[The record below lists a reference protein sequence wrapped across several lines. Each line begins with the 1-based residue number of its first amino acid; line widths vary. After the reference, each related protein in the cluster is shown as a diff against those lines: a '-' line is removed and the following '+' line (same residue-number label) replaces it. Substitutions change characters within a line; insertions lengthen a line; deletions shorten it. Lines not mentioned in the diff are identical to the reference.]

1 MTRDIPPQADRSTV
15 RYYNADGTL
24 TVMRDHET
32 DEHVI
37 KSISR
42 DPGDRWT
49 RRVPAT
55 RTTVGV
61 GEKLWSIPDNWTRCY
76 RLAAEYGPD
85 QGIYRIP
92 ESGDAVLLTL
102 THKNDRLVDAYHT
115 VEEIGSVSWS
125 AEASVDQDGLSDALA
140 YVSDH
145 ADEFD
150 DAVSDVLQYVQD
162 NPQEVVKEAEEFAAR
177 HAPER
182 AEEYNGILAPQFDQF
197 RVSFRSEDGVVSH
210 PEYRSGSE
218 VMITV
223 RELFGQFDVVP
234 PSPLVSVTVR

>member
-1 MTRDIPPQADRSTV
+1 MTREIPPRVDPSTV
-15 RYYNADGTL
+15 RHYSADGTL
-24 TVMRDHET
+24 TVTRDHET

-37 KSISR
+37 KSR
-42 DPGDRWT
+42 GRNAGDRWT

-55 RTTVGV
+55 RTTVEV
-61 GEKLWSIPDNWTRCY
+61 GEKLWSIPDNWSQLY
-76 RLAAEYGPD
+76 RLKPEYGPD

-92 ESGDAVLLTL
+92 KSGDAVLLTL

-150 DAVSDVLQYVQD
+150 DGVSDVLQYVQD
-162 NPQEVVKEAEEFAAR
+162 NPQEVVEEAEEFAAR

-182 AEEYNGILAPQFDQF
+182 VENYNGIPVSPFDPF